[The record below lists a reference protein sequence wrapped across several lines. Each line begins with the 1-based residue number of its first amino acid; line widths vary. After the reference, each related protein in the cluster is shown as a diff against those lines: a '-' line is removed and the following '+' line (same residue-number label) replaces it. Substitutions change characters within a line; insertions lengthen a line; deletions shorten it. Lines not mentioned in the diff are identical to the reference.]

1 MLIKAALLMLLY
13 PAAQVLWL
21 GRHVVDLWATDSA
34 CCSVK
39 EGLYGSQVQHTVR
52 VPSFS
57 SQLCVFCFIYRWA
70 VVILVM
76 LLAMSTCI

>member
-57 SQLCVFCFIYRWA
+57 SQLCVFVLSI
-70 VVILVM
+70 VGQ
-76 LLAMSTCI
+76 LLYWLCCWL